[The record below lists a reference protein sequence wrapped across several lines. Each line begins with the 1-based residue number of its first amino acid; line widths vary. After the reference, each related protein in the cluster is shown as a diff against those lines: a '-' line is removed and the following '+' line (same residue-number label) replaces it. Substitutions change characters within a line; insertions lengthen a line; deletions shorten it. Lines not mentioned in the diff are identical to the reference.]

1 MSRISQS
8 KLWTAKFEIL
18 SSNIPTW
25 LQIQKILLL
34 KLLRFVVKIKA
45 LIHRSKVICDRS
57 FPWSSNSQLTSWF
70 SVFIGTYSWQAE
82 LREIRDCRKINDIL
96 ERRSTEI
103 RRLYEECQDSCK
115 FHFQILL
122 FCNKCVAYSAVRFR
136 YSRIQLLCMHVLT
149 DDCFEFSH
157 ISYFIHSYVRYFM
170 LLFFFS
176 SPQGFLLFFSSR
188 GARDTWRCHPFSGG
202 CEE

>member
-1 MSRISQS
+1 M
-8 KLWTAKFEIL
+8 TGL
-18 SSNIPTW
+18 SPGAQNLSW
-25 LQIQKILLL
+25 LSDF
-34 KLLRFVVKIKA
+34 RF
-45 LIHRSKVICDRS
+45 
-57 FPWSSNSQLTSWF
+57 
-70 SVFIGTYSWQAE
+70 FIGTYSWQAE
-82 LREIRDCRKINDIL
+82 LRDIRDCRKINDIL

-122 FCNKCVAYSAVRFR
+122 FCNKCVAYSAVRFP

-170 LLFFFS
+170 LLFFSS